1 MCVPWECVCCSC
13 DQDIEERE
21 TQRGIHEKGVQGV
34 KEWKES
40 CEEWVQ
46 FSSHWLS
53 IETTSREVP
62 SLFCQRCLSI
72 LSSSF
77 FLVCPLRDSL
87 LFSSLERHKAKR
99 RIAKLPSLCPSIP
112 WLECQHYFLLLVIES
127 DLCTSTEKLRDHFC
141 SFYLYFLSTYKVWTQ
156 VVSTP
161 ATPSTSTLY
170 FPLYSTQV
178 EGPTTSTSGEQ
189 FLTLMSPKKKDQ
201 YMRRSQTT
209 LKVQQEE
216 SPCYS

>member
-1 MCVPWECVCCSC
+1 M
-13 DQDIEERE
+13 
-21 TQRGIHEKGVQGV
+21 

-201 YMRRSQTT
+201 YMRRSQTY
-209 LKVQQEE
+209 LKVQPEE